1 MKTFLAGFVLE
12 EETQRLLHRP
22 RTGSA
27 RASRGQAA
35 VSVGLSLRVGPHA
48 ATLHTDV
55 LAKGVGGSLTNP
67 SWKVIWP
74 KSYFL
79 LFFNPSDIFPKTLWS
94 WRFCNPWSPLQ
105 GVLILTPYNARSITV
120 SEAWVKFQL

>member
-22 RTGSA
+22 RTGSV

-55 LAKGVGGSLTNP
+55 LAKAVGGSLTNP

-74 KSYFL
+74 KSYFFFFIY
-79 LFFNPSDIFPKTLWS
+79 LFLISLTSLQKPSGGGDFATLGARCRVS
-94 WRFCNPWSPLQ
+94 LSSR
-105 GVLILTPYNARSITV
+105 LTMPAPS
-120 SEAWVKFQL
+120 L